1 MRLLVNL
8 NDTVRVR
15 LTEAG
20 RKVYCEHWAPHV
32 RTAGMNVPDWIA
44 EKLHRPVLAIQIH
57 ELMHVFG
64 PHATVGAEPL
74 FESNDLELRTNA

>member
-8 NDTVRVR
+8 NETVKVR

-20 RKVYCEHWAPHV
+20 RKVYLEYWAPHV
-32 RTAGMNVPDWIA
+32 KKACGGEVPQF
-44 EKLHRPVLAIQIH
+44 LANKFNATYLEVQLH

-64 PHATVGAEPL
+64 PHATVGAPNL
-74 FESNDLELRTNA
+74 FEDNDVEVPVT